1 MQFKSVSYWL
11 SCLGRKGFAS
21 AFFFGI
27 ALASIFNTSA
37 QAAIT
42 VVPVDSSGVVLSN
55 NASGTSVFY
64 YPAGPY
70 ADDISDP
77 PIYFRDTSDS
87 SIPSVI
93 NVISGQ
99 ASASIFNRNELVYF
113 TFNSS
118 NKGVVAPIGG
128 NIVVFVTAQGTNGE
142 KPVPIAFAGD
152 AAGHGG
158 LCPTV
163 TGCLSQNVNPDNE
176 FSYYFSYR
184 YTPGATVM
192 LGIFPMDVCINY
204 TKYYGGTARGCGGTD
219 GNSPG
224 EVKVNETNVADAM
237 QLNFYVTTLTADGK
251 NGGSPG
257 LTAMLSNPAPADK
270 TTSVTSL
277 VFERITIPPS
287 MNCPSLVDVY
297 MPGDSQIILDASRFS
312 KAARDLVAPVTH
324 LLVVGNDGASPLIST
339 TLNIGNSIAARV
351 GLGLNEKITG
361 FTNTTDGSDHFHNLS
376 FMVRDAAG
384 IVVSGQGAC
393 ALPAGV
399 QTSQVQGFLAK
410 GSCFIATAAYRSY
423 DVPPVR
429 MLRHFRD
436 RILMNSISG
445 RAFVRWYYHWSPDAA
460 QWLMGHPSFRYP
472 VLIALIPVEIV
483 AWVLLYP
490 VWAGLILILI
500 IALKLRYLS
509 RMSTAWIALF
519 VCMLTVSHLSWG
531 SQTGSETN
539 SKQPFIDEIRKTLPP
554 EQNSSESYIDSVLK
568 KIPDRSS
575 EGSYIENLKKEH
587 PEKFTKS
594 SLDTQWL
601 EEKRNELPPKEEG
614 GAILALQEGRSELH
628 PRMPGDIR
636 YAFGLRYGASLVR
649 DVTAV
654 PGAMIRPFDEL
665 YGSHYVPEF
674 SLFFEYQF
682 LRHERFASLG
692 ILGGVG
698 LAYFHGQGTLKVNLA
713 KPWAPGES
721 FGQGAKTQFQF
732 YAVPVTAALTYRMN
746 LLNYLRPFVMAGPT
760 GIFYMETRN
769 DGQNGKHGYSK
780 ALSTSAGVSVL
791 MDWLSSRDAWDSY
804 RGSGIR
810 HSYLTAE
817 YSKVFALDSD
827 VDFVASGI
835 WAGVIFEY

>member
-1 MQFKSVSYWL
+1 MQFKSVNYWL
-11 SCLGRKGFAS
+11 SCLGRKYFAG
-21 AFFFGI
+21 AFFCGI
-27 ALASIFNTSA
+27 ALASIFNTTA

-42 VVPVDSSGVVLSN
+42 VVPVDSSGVALSN
-55 NASGTSVFY
+55 KASGTSVFY

-70 ADDISDP
+70 ADDTSDP

-99 ASASIFNRNELVYF
+99 ASVSTFDRNELVYF

-118 NKGVVAPIGG
+118 NKGVVAPVGG

-158 LCPTV
+158 LCPAM

-184 YTPGATVM
+184 YTPGTTVL
-192 LGIFPMDVCINY
+192 LGLFPIDICINY
-204 TKYYGGTARGCGGTD
+204 TKYYGGTAKGCGGID
-219 GNSPG
+219 GKSPG
-224 EVKVNETNVADAM
+224 EVTVNETNVADAM
-237 QLNFYVTTLTADGK
+237 QLNFYVTTLASDGK
-251 NGGSPG
+251 NGGSPA
-257 LTAMLSNPAPADK
+257 LTSMLSNPAPADK

-287 MNCPSLVDVY
+287 MSCPPLVDVY
-297 MPGDSQIILDASRFS
+297 MPGDSEISFDAYRFS

-324 LLVVGNDGASPLIST
+324 VLVVGNDGTSPVISNT
-339 TLNIGNSIAARV
+339 FSAGNSIAARV
-351 GLGLNEKITG
+351 GLGSNEKITG

-384 IVVSGQGAC
+384 IVVTGQGAC

-423 DVPPVR
+423 DAAPVR

-436 RILMNSISG
+436 RILMRSMWG
-445 RAFVRWYYHWSPDAA
+445 RTFVRWYYHWSPGAA
-460 QWLMGHPSFRYP
+460 EWLMGHPALRYP
-472 VLIALIPVEIV
+472 VLVALIPVEII
-483 AWVLLYP
+483 AWFLLYP
-490 VWAGLILILI
+490 MWAGLILVLI
-500 IALKLRYLS
+500 IAFKLRWLS
-509 RMSTAWIALF
+509 RMSTTWTAFFLIAL
-519 VCMLTVSHLSWG
+519 TVPHLSWG
-531 SQTGSETN
+531 S
-539 SKQPFIDEIRKTLPP
+539 SKQPYIDEIRKNLPS
-554 EQNSSESYIDSVLK
+554 EDQSSESYIDSVLK
-568 KIPDRSS
+568 KIPETPS

-587 PEKFTKS
+587 PEKFTES
-594 SLDTQWL
+594 PRGTQWL
-601 EEKRNELPPKEEG
+601 EEKRNQLPPKEEG

-628 PRMPGDIR
+628 PRMPGEIR
-636 YAFGLRYGASLVR
+636 YAFGLRYGASLIR
-649 DVTAV
+649 DVTAA
-654 PGAMIRPFDEL
+654 PGAMIRPFNEL
-665 YGSHYVPEF
+665 YGYNYAPEF

-682 LRHERFASLG
+682 LRHEKLASLG
-692 ILGGVG
+692 ILGGAG
-698 LAYFHGQGTLKVNLA
+698 LAYFHGQGTLKINLA

-760 GIFYMETRN
+760 GIFYFETRN
-769 DGQNGKHGYSK
+769 DGQNRKYGYSK

-791 MDWLSSRDAWDSY
+791 MDWISSRDAWDSY

-817 YSKVFALDSD
+817 YSRLFTLNSD
-827 VDFVASGI
+827 VDFGMSGI